1 MTYHDGEDRERT
13 ERSSRREILK
23 VVGGSLAA
31 GTTAGLAGCPGT
43 GGLTSASAT
52 PVVLYPGGQELF
64 GVSAFRIE
72 EETKTVSPADL
83 GEVSL
88 TSYLAV
94 HGKPKEHEQSIPMR
108 FGVSEPG
115 AHALGILAM
124 PAPSALGRELN
135 PLAEQPLGEILTSE
149 RGRRFLDQTEAVD
162 TPEFEWTRGPSR
174 VGRRE
179 VEFMESAATAESY
192 YGVATDDD
200 DSRTVL
206 ATLARVEHEG
216 DVVLVGEFLWRQTP
230 SKPLDADAE
239 CTDSLCQIPE
249 ETLEAIAKRFASG
262 GPYISSCPGLA
273 TQVGA
278 DISTVCSGTG
288 VPDTGPH
295 PKFGI
300 KNARVV
306 QHVENTDVEG
316 TGSPRRVFHEEP
328 DPDLVKGENTAVV
341 FEFDTLEH
349 LGKMFKPQPLEIDIY
364 SGAPSSNAKYENEG
378 TVEIGQSDLQKI
390 KNQGHDTVAVLHR
403 VSNDGKNGNDLP
415 VFDLETGEIKVSPN
429 TSAHPGYQTTGVS
442 KTISVSSKR
451 IRDLEP
457 LKVGFIP
464 VRDTPTADGLF
475 QTTSKSPGDRYGNNN
490 GMPRDPLRTFESET
504 EYLQRVYPGD
514 VVTYLHQN
522 KPFPGTA
529 DSNDA
534 IRSEMGKVKEA
545 LNNIA
550 TGGTLQKS
558 NFPSGGTLRLDGT
571 KRSKMVNA
579 IKNSGFD
586 ATVAIVPGVAVNN
599 SGVGDY
605 YEFHGK
611 PAGWVGLAFGSGQA
625 VSTVGVNPSSGN
637 DQGVSST
644 VAQEVGHF
652 FQDNYLQPTY
662 QNKPDHPMA
671 QRRDP
676 SGLFHKTVNGKP
688 LDKSH
693 ARHKNS
699 NNDGVSSTDVP
710 GVVSVAY
717 DLEGGFANM
726 QHYRNSAGNFTAHG
740 PGATYDCGDK
750 DGCQS
755 NPTGTIEQV
764 PSYMSYTG
772 QDAKV
777 WADARIH
784 QQLIETGVGKRW
796 DAGLFGSGNANY
808 MVAAKGSVSEDG
820 GVEYGAVRALRGV
833 ERYVDGEDNPV
844 EVSLQGPDGESLAS
858 ARVPVKIYPTHGHA
872 GDTAPKAPSFLL
884 PFEMRGVRVRTTYQ
898 GQTTFMNPI
907 VRSVRDAVERVPERG
922 FASDSRQPRERI
934 LEALDEVAALMQR
947 GSFAEAATVMDGRV
961 RTRVSDAVVEYDAR
975 LDQRTPQAL
984 NSLIDRMVERLEAA
998 SG

>member
-1 MTYHDGEDRERT
+1 MGHHDRDQRAETR
-13 ERSSRREILK
+13 SRRDVLRA
-23 VVGGSLAA
+23 VGGSLAA
-31 GTTAGLAGCPGT
+31 GGLSGLAGCPGQ
-43 GGLTSASAT
+43 GLTSASAT
-52 PVVLYPGGQELF
+52 PAVLYPGGQELF
-64 GVSAFRIE
+64 GLSAFQME
-72 EETKTVSPADL
+72 EQTRTVSPADI

-88 TSYLAV
+88 TSYLAI
-94 HGKPKEHEQSIPMR
+94 HGHPTEHEQSIPMR

-115 AHALGILAM
+115 AHAIGILAM
-124 PAPSALGRELN
+124 PAPSALGQEFN
-135 PLAEQPLGEILTSE
+135 PLAEKPLGEVLTSE
-149 RGRRFLDQTEAVD
+149 RGRQFIDRTEAVD
-162 TPEFEWTRGPSR
+162 TPAFEWTRGPSR
-174 VGRRE
+174 VGTRD
-179 VEFMESAATAESY
+179 VEFMGSTATAETHH
-192 YGVATDDD
+192 GVAAGETD
-200 DSRTVL
+200 SKTVL
-206 ATLARVEHEG
+206 ATLTRVEHEG
-216 DVVLVGEFLWRQTP
+216 DVVLVGELLWRRTP
-230 SKPLDADAE
+230 SKPLDSEGD
-239 CTDSLCQIPE
+239 CTDRLCQIRKE
-249 ETLEAIAKRFASG
+249 ALEAIANRFTQG

-288 VPDTGPH
+288 VPTVGPH
-295 PKFGI
+295 PKFAV

-316 TGSPRRVFHEEP
+316 TGSPQRVFHEES
-328 DPDLVKGENTAVV
+328 DPDLVKGENSAVV

-349 LGKMFKPQPLEIDIY
+349 LGEMYGPQPLEIDIY
-364 SGAPSSNAKYENEG
+364 SGDTSSNAMYEHEG
-378 TVEIGQSDLQKI
+378 TVEIGQSDLKKI

-403 VSNDGKNGNDLP
+403 VSTDGKSGNDLP
-415 VFDLETGEIKVSPN
+415 VFDLETGNVKLSPN
-429 TSAHPGYQTTGVS
+429 TSAHPGYKTTGVS

-464 VRDTPTADGLF
+464 VRDTPTAESIF
-475 QTTSKSPGDRYGNNN
+475 KTSSKNPGDRYGNNN

-522 KPFPGTA
+522 EPFPGTA

-534 IRSEMGKVKEA
+534 IRNEMSRVKEM
-545 LNNIA
+545 LNNVA
-550 TGGTLQKS
+550 TGGTFQQS

-571 KRSKMVNA
+571 NRSKMVNA
-579 IKNSGFD
+579 ITNNGFD

-599 SGVGDY
+599 SGVGNY
-605 YEFHGK
+605 YDFHGK
-611 PAGWVGLAFGSGQA
+611 SGWTGVAFGPGQA

-644 VAQEVGHF
+644 VAQEIGHF
-652 FQDNYLQPTY
+652 FQDDYLQPTY
-662 QNKPDHPMA
+662 RNQPDHPMA

-676 SGLFHKTVNGKP
+676 SELVHKTVNGKP

-750 DGCQS
+750 NGCQS

-772 QDAKV
+772 NDAEV

-796 DAGLFGSGNANY
+796 DAGLAGSANANY

-844 EVSLQGPDGESLAS
+844 EVTLVGPDGESLAS
-858 ARVPVKIYPTHGHA
+858 ARVPVEIHPTHGHA
-872 GDTAPKAPSFLL
+872 GETPPKAPSFLL
-884 PFEMRGVRVRTTYQ
+884 PFEKRGVRVRTAYR
-898 GQTTFMNPI
+898 GQTTSMNPI

-922 FASDSRQPRERI
+922 FAGDSRGPREGI
-934 LEALDEVAALMQR
+934 LEALDEVDALMEQ
-947 GSFAEAATVMDGRV
+947 GGFAEAATVMDGRV
-961 RTRVSDAVVEYDAR
+961 RTRLNNAVVEYDAT
-975 LDQRTPQAL
+975 LTQRTPQAL
-984 NSLIDRMVERLEAA
+984 NSLVDSMVERLEAA